1 MDHRVGE
8 REHVTAESGD
18 QSSHDIL
25 ARPPERPLIPLICPR
40 LAPQL
45 LSDHQI
51 SWPRSHVALN
61 LLNFSID
68 WSLFLVLS
76 CILLELRRFEDCSD
90 NGLWPQWSSS
100 CALGSCVWCEL

>member
-90 NGLWPQWSSS
+90 NGLWPQWSS